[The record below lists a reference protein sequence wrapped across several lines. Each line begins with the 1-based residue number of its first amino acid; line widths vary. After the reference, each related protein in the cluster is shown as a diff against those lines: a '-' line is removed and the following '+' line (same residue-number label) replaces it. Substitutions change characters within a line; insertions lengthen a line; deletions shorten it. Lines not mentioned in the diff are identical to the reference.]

1 MTQSSTFPHLLNEI
15 FSDLIS
21 ESNITIDYRG
31 YPCAVDDNEDI
42 QDIRILSV
50 NGFQKPGL
58 YYDRIRYLCAKLV
71 GNLIQTLAKFGAEDR
86 RLFMEDALDMFDP
99 LLSVVTYEHY
109 HPRFFHQKEGDAVGI
124 HLFTNPNFIG
134 DKYHEAPYY
143 LYDRILCRAWKYSYS
158 WFDAISSVYDKLGT
172 LIILIEHLPPQHDD
186 VRLSP
191 PVKPLRKLRFAGT
204 VPQLACFAR
213 ILEENLF
220 FSNINKS
227 EICRVFIDTFQTKGA
242 DDIHWKSF
250 KNNFDCPPLDAILFW
265 QEECRKTMQNLQIL
279 IKKYAA

>member
-1 MTQSSTFPHLLNEI
+1 MTQSGTFPHILNEI
-15 FSDLIS
+15 FSDLLT

-31 YPCAVDDNEDI
+31 YPCADDDEDDL

-58 YYDRIRYLCAKLV
+58 YYDRIRYLCARLV
-71 GNLIQTLAKFGAEDR
+71 CDLTQTVASFGPEDK
-86 RLFMEDALDMFDP
+86 RLFMDEALYMFDP
-99 LLSVVTYEHY
+99 LLNAVTYERY
-109 HPRFFHQKEGDAVGI
+109 HPRFFNENEGTSPGI
-124 HLFTNPNFIG
+124 HLFSYPNFIG

-143 LYDRILCRAWKYSYS
+143 LHDRILCRAWKYSYA

-172 LIILIEHLPPQHDD
+172 LILLIEHLPSQHD
-186 VRLSP
+186 VLRP
-191 PVKPLRKLRFAGT
+191 PPSSKPIIKLRFAGT

-213 ILEENLF
+213 ILKENLF

-250 KNNFDCPPLDAILFW
+250 KNNFDCPPLDTILYW
-265 QEECRKTMQNLQIL
+265 KEECRKLMQYFQKL
-279 IKKYAA
+279 IDNYAA